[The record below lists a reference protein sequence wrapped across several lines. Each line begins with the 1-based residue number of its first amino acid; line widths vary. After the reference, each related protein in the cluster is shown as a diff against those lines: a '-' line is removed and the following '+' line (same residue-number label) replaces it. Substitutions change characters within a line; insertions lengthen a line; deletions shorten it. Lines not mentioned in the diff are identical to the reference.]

1 MTMSFRSASNLGAS
15 YWRQRKNIMT
25 DNFLWFN
32 GDVVE
37 ASQAKISAL
46 SPSANFGLNVFE
58 GIRCY
63 QASGASELNIFRL
76 DAHVERLRKSCKI
89 MCIDIDVDEDTIYE
103 AIEAVIGANKLIED
117 CAVRVVLMVDGE
129 GSWHATGPTSMII
142 TAKPRARHD
151 IDASSGYTASVSSWT
166 RIHDNMMPPRVKA
179 GANYVNSRYGF
190 LLAQKDGYDLPIFL
204 DHAGKVSES
213 SGSCLFIIRDGAL
226 ITPPLS
232 SSVLESITRACVFEL
247 AADANLNVMERQ
259 IDRTELYI
267 SDEVFLCGS
276 AVEISPLVSIDQYA
290 IGDATPGPISRLI
303 LKKYL
308 EAASGLNNKYR
319 HWVRPVAI

>member
-1 MTMSFRSASNLGAS
+1 M
-15 YWRQRKNIMT
+15 K
-25 DNFLWFN
+25 DNFVWLDGN
-32 GDVVE
+32 IIE

-63 QASGASELNIFRL
+63 RAAGASELNILRL
-76 DAHVERLRKSCKI
+76 DAHIDRLHKSCKI
-89 MCIDIDVDEDTIYE
+89 MRIESDVDEDVIYG
-103 AIEAVIGANKLIED
+103 AIEAVISANKLTDD

-129 GSWHATGPTSMII
+129 GSWHATGPTSMLI
-142 TAKPRARHD
+142 TATPRQRHD
-151 IDASSGYTASVSSWT
+151 VNDLSGYTASVSSWT
-166 RIHDNMMPPRVKA
+166 RIDDNIMPPRVKA
-179 GANYVNSRYGF
+179 GANYINSRYGF
-190 LLAQKDGYDLPIFL
+190 LQAQKDGYDLPVFL
-204 DHAGKVSES
+204 DRAGKVSES

-226 ITPPLS
+226 ISPPLS
-232 SSVLESITRACVFEL
+232 SSVLESITRSCVFEL
-247 AADANLNVMERQ
+247 AADANLKVLERQ

-290 IGDATPGPISRLI
+290 IGDATPGPISHLL

-308 EAASGLNNKYR
+308 EVASGLDDKYR
-319 HWVRPVAI
+319 DWVRPVAI

>member
-1 MTMSFRSASNLGAS
+1 
-15 YWRQRKNIMT
+15 MT

-32 GDVVE
+32 GNVVE

-63 QASGASELNIFRL
+63 QAAGASELNIFRL
-76 DAHVERLRKSCKI
+76 DAHIDRLRKSCKI
-89 MCIDIDVDEDTIYE
+89 MRIDTDVDEDVIYK
-103 AIEAVIGANKLIED
+103 AIEAVIGANKLKED

-129 GSWHATGPTSMII
+129 GSWHATEPTSMFI
-142 TAKPRARHD
+142 TATPRPRHD
-151 IDASSGYTASVSSWT
+151 IVNSSGYTASVSSWT

-179 GANYVNSRYGF
+179 GANYINSRYGF
-190 LLAQKDGYDLPIFL
+190 LQAKKDGYDLPIFL
-204 DHAGKVSES
+204 DHVGKVSES

-232 SSVLESITRACVFEL
+232 SSVLESITRSSVFEI
-247 AADANLNVMERQ
+247 AADANLRVTERQ

-276 AVEISPLVSIDQYA
+276 AVEISPLVSIDQYS
-290 IGDATPGPISRLI
+290 IGDATPGPISLML

-308 EAASGLNNKYR
+308 EVASGMDDKYR
-319 HWVRPVAI
+319 DWVKPVAI